1 MLREGWT
8 ESSDCLCQTVFS
20 GKADL
25 KNRTLMGKNGR
36 TGETGMGK
44 KAVDDIPREK
54 AVTQCFSGQWSTG
67 SNSKS
72 ALNLGEYT
80 YTVL

>member
-1 MLREGWT
+1 
-8 ESSDCLCQTVFS
+8 
-20 GKADL
+20 
-25 KNRTLMGKNGR
+25 MGKNGR